1 LNCEESCARDKSI
14 ERSKIELYERVP
26 RMTCSKC
33 RGIFVNVIDILC
45 IKRIGHEFAYAFN
58 ARVMTHMH

>member
-1 LNCEESCARDKSI
+1 LNCEESCARDNSI

-26 RMTCSKC
+26 RMTSSEC

-45 IKRIGHEFAYAFN
+45 IKHIGHEFAYAFN